1 MNRRFG
7 NSVEEKPLNS
17 MRIVSNLR
25 KPKTRSSTFLDESR
39 IEVLNEPSGNWS
51 ERKWPI
57 ASREVEPAGG
67 FERPICR
74 LQFGRSDIELH
85 RHMKLLIPQSPRT
98 HSGRDNRMRQIANKT
113 AMKLCLHAEPSPQ
126 GKGHEIS
133 GDKNLLKPI
142 ADLELP

>member
-51 ERKWPI
+51 ERKW
-57 ASREVEPAGG
+57 SRREDLNA
-67 FERPICR
+67 
-74 LQFGRSDIELH
+74 
-85 RHMKLLIPQSPRT
+85 
-98 HSGRDNRMRQIANKT
+98 
-113 AMKLCLHAEPSPQ
+113 PS
-126 GKGHEIS
+126 
-133 GDKNLLKPI
+133 
-142 ADLELP
+142 ADYNSAALTLSYTGV